1 MYKIECQKKFPFEM
15 DTMPF
20 EERCPRLFIQ
30 GKKKVVYFKN
40 EFDNSTF
47 RYRCINFCQ
56 AMEKSDDFVVTYF
69 LCKEIPRVL
78 EYIDNIDIVILQ
90 RATWTPDVENL
101 IFVAK
106 RKNIPVVYD
115 MDDLFFNAS
124 YGISYIGHIG
134 RDYTESDVREF
145 FGWTVGYEYAA
156 KNCDAFIATV
166 TPLKEALEQYFNK
179 PAFVIPNFLNNN
191 QIKESEYVVK
201 NREYSDERFRIGYFS
216 GSHSH
221 LMDFKSIQDELIDL
235 LRKYPYM
242 DIVIVGF
249 FELEGDLKVLRN
261 MGRVI
266 FRKFVPYQ
274 ELQYEIGMVD
284 VNVVPLTI
292 DTFNEAK
299 SELKFFE
306 AGIVKVPSCVAPTKL
321 YKQIVK
327 DGVNGFVC
335 EDGEW
340 FKKIEKLYLDKQLR
354 KDIAEAAY
362 QTACDIYLP
371 ERQAQAIT
379 DTYNSIL
386 NLKK

>member
-1 MYKIECQKKFPFEM
+1 
-15 DTMPF
+15 
-20 EERCPRLFIQ
+20 
-30 GKKKVVYFKN
+30 
-40 EFDNSTF
+40 
-47 RYRCINFCQ
+47 
-56 AMEKSDDFVVTYF
+56 
-69 LCKEIPRVL
+69 
-78 EYIDNIDIVILQ
+78 
-90 RATWTPDVENL
+90 
-101 IFVAK
+101 
-106 RKNIPVVYD
+106 
-115 MDDLFFNAS
+115 
-124 YGISYIGHIG
+124 
-134 RDYTESDVREF
+134 
-145 FGWTVGYEYAA
+145 
-156 KNCDAFIATV
+156 
-166 TPLKEALEQYFNK
+166 
-179 PAFVIPNFLNNN
+179 
-191 QIKESEYVVK
+191 
-201 NREYSDERFRIGYFS
+201 
-216 GSHSH
+216 
-221 LMDFKSIQDELIDL
+221 
-235 LRKYPYM
+235 M

-249 FELEGDLKVLRN
+249 FELEGDLKVLQN

-340 FKKIEKLYLDKQLR
+340 FEKIEKLYLDKQLR

-362 QTACDIYLP
+362 KTACDIYLP
-371 ERQAQAIT
+371 ERQTQAIT